1 MNIKNVISLEN
12 SSGQKNLEKFESITI
27 GNNESYLRQISK
39 KVDFNDPE
47 IHNNIVVLQ
56 NYCMENEVM
65 AMAAV
70 QLGIPKRIVYVKNT
84 NLEIL
89 NSRLTSEGK
98 EKTKDYNEAKVLIN
112 PEIVSK
118 EGLTTFWEACA
129 SCSWYEGDVKKW
141 YNGKVK
147 RPYKIR
153 VKYYDIKGNGH
164 EDEFEGFESTVLC
177 HEIDHLEGIL
187 HIDIADKIIKG
198 TKEERIELRKKDGY
212 TIISQTGDFE
222 QLKSKN
228 KR

>member
-1 MNIKNVISLEN
+1 M
-12 SSGQKNLEKFESITI
+12 Q
-27 GNNESYLRQISK
+27 
-39 KVDFNDPE
+39 ND
-47 IHNNIVVLQ
+47 
-56 NYCMENEVM
+56 VM

-89 NSRLTSEGK
+89 NKRLTDEGK
-98 EKTKDYNEAKVLIN
+98 EETKDYNEAKVLIN
-112 PEIVSK
+112 PEIISR

-129 SCSWYEGDVKKW
+129 SCSWYEGEVKKW

-153 VKYYDIKGNGH
+153 VRYFDLEGNEH

-177 HEIDHLEGIL
+177 HEIDHLDGIL
-187 HIDIADKIIKG
+187 HIDIADKVIKG

-222 QLKSKN
+222 QLKSK
-228 KR
+228 KIDEKGE

>member
-1 MNIKNVISLEN
+1 MDKL
-12 SSGQKNLEKFESITI
+12 ESITI
-27 GNNESYLRQISK
+27 ENNEQYLRQFSKEVDIS
-39 KVDFNDPE
+39 DPE
-47 IHNNIVVLQ
+47 LHNNIVVLQ
-56 NYCMENEVM
+56 DYCMQNDVM

-89 NSRLTSEGK
+89 NKRLTDEGK
-98 EKTKDYNEAKVLIN
+98 EETKDYNEAKVLIN
-112 PEIVSK
+112 PEIISK
-118 EGLTTFWEACA
+118 EGLATFWEACA
-129 SCSWYEGDVKKW
+129 SCSWYEGEVKKW

-153 VKYYDIKGNGH
+153 VRYFDIEGNEH

-177 HEIDHLEGIL
+177 HEIDHLDGIL
-187 HIDIADKIIKG
+187 HIDIADKVIKG

-222 QLKSKN
+222 QLKSKKIDEKGEEN
-228 KR
+228 EQ

>member
-1 MNIKNVISLEN
+1 MEKLEP
-12 SSGQKNLEKFESITI
+12 ITI
-27 GNNESYLRQISK
+27 ENNEQYLRQFSK
-39 KVDFNDPE
+39 IVDTSDPE
-47 IHNNIVVLQ
+47 LHNNIVVLQ
-56 NYCMENEVM
+56 DYCMQNDVM

-89 NSRLTSEGK
+89 NKRLTDEGK
-98 EKTKDYNEAKVLIN
+98 EETKDYNEAKVLIN
-112 PEIVSK
+112 PEIISR

-129 SCSWYEGDVKKW
+129 SCSWYEGEVKKW

-153 VKYYDIKGNGH
+153 VRYFDIEGNEH

-177 HEIDHLEGIL
+177 HEIDHLDGIL
-187 HIDIADKIIKG
+187 HIDIADKVIKG

-222 QLKSKN
+222 QLKSKKIDEKGEEN
-228 KR
+228 ER